1 MIDNVLIAR
10 AASCDA
16 RARLYANGHDIRY
29 PLLSPVYGDLRG
41 FPPTMLLSGTRDL
54 LLSNTVR
61 MHRELRRAGVE
72 SMLEVF
78 EGQPHGAWYRDA
90 SAPESKDAFE
100 EIAFLRQASRE
111 MRGARSRCAHGNCR
125 LSDNCLKSGGKN
137 GDRASQPGVIARV
150 PAQPCPQAL
159 TLAPRLIAISPS
171 PSSTIPLS

>member
-1 MIDNVLIAR
+1 MIDNMLIAR
-10 AASCDA
+10 AASCDV
-16 RARLYANGHDIRY
+16 RARLYANGHDLGD

-61 MHRELRRAGVE
+61 MHRKLRRAGVE

-78 EGQPHGAWYRDA
+78 EGQPHGALVSRRERAREQGRIRGDR
-90 SAPESKDAFE
+90 
-100 EIAFLRQASRE
+100 AFLRQASQE
-111 MRGARSRCAHGNCR
+111 VRGARSRSAHGNCR

-150 PAQPCPQAL
+150 PAQPRPQAL
-159 TLAPRLIAISPS
+159 TLRQD
-171 PSSTIPLS
+171 